1 MQTNLLSRWRARWF
15 GRDPGVRQRP
25 LVGVT
30 SYPERISV
38 ATWVLVFGFGLSLL
52 LQIPTVEIRFWAFGS
67 PTQVEVT
74 ATTVMAAIL
83 SVAAAAGAESI
94 LRLHPRLR
102 ARRQRLAWTYWALP
116 AAISIITIVL
126 LPAVPTRLLQVAVI
140 LAAGLFL
147 ILAFYSLYATVEPGQ
162 PGFRRA
168 RFWLDLLSY
177 GVALLLFL
185 FVYQSRTRSL
195 LSGTL
200 IALTAT
206 LLAVEL
212 LRHSTASTRS
222 VLVYSGVVG
231 VLLGELTWALNYWPL
246 LPGLTGGLILLL
258 SFYLAVGIALQG
270 LQGRLNRRVLIEFGV
285 FAVAAVLLI
294 VVLRPGA

>member
-1 MQTNLLSRWRARWF
+1 MLSKWRARWF
-15 GRDPGVRQRP
+15 GRRPGVRQQP
-25 LVGVT
+25 LVRAT

-52 LQIPTVEIRFWAFGS
+52 LRIPTVEIRFWAFGS

-74 ATTVMAAIL
+74 ATTLMAAL
-83 SVAAAAGAESI
+83 LAVAAAAGAESI
-94 LRLHPRLR
+94 LHPRLR
-102 ARRQRLAWTYWALP
+102 ARRQRLAWAYWALP

-140 LAAGLFL
+140 LSAGLFS

-168 RFWLDLLSY
+168 RFWLDVLSY

-212 LRHSTASTRS
+212 LRHSTPTTRS

-270 LQGRLNRRVLIEFGV
+270 LQGRLNRRVLVEFGV
-285 FAVAAVLLI
+285 FAAAAVLLI
-294 VVLRPGA
+294 VFLRPGA

>member
-1 MQTNLLSRWRARWF
+1 MSSTETSTPSLRILTGLAGLVKTVSFLLSKWRARWF
-15 GRDPGVRQRP
+15 GRRPGVRQQP
-25 LVGVT
+25 LVGAT

-52 LQIPTVEIRFWAFGS
+52 LRIPTVEIRFWAFGS

-74 ATTVMAAIL
+74 ATTLMAAL
-83 SVAAAAGAESI
+83 LAVAAAAGAESI
-94 LRLHPRLR
+94 LHPRLR
-102 ARRQRLAWTYWALP
+102 ARRQRLAWAYWALP

-140 LAAGLFL
+140 LSAGLFL

-206 LLAVEL
+206 PSWSAQMFL
-212 LRHSTASTRS
+212 
-222 VLVYSGVVG
+222 
-231 VLLGELTWALNYWPL
+231 
-246 LPGLTGGLILLL
+246 
-258 SFYLAVGIALQG
+258 
-270 LQGRLNRRVLIEFGV
+270 
-285 FAVAAVLLI
+285 
-294 VVLRPGA
+294 

>member
-1 MQTNLLSRWRARWF
+1 MLSKWRARWF
-15 GRDPGVRQRP
+15 GRRPGVRQQP
-25 LVGVT
+25 LVGAT

-52 LQIPTVEIRFWAFGS
+52 LRIPTVEIRFWAFGS

-74 ATTVMAAIL
+74 ATTLMAAL
-83 SVAAAAGAESI
+83 LAVAAAAGAESI
-94 LRLHPRLR
+94 LHPRLR
-102 ARRQRLAWTYWALP
+102 ARRQRLGWALP

-140 LAAGLFL
+140 LSAGLFL

-168 RFWLDLLSY
+168 RFWLDLLSS

-206 LLAVEL
+206 PSWSAQMFL
-212 LRHSTASTRS
+212 
-222 VLVYSGVVG
+222 
-231 VLLGELTWALNYWPL
+231 
-246 LPGLTGGLILLL
+246 
-258 SFYLAVGIALQG
+258 
-270 LQGRLNRRVLIEFGV
+270 
-285 FAVAAVLLI
+285 
-294 VVLRPGA
+294 

>member
-1 MQTNLLSRWRARWF
+1 LLSKWRARWF
-15 GRDPGVRQRP
+15 GRRPGVRQQP
-25 LVGVT
+25 LVGAT

-52 LQIPTVEIRFWAFGS
+52 LRIPTVEIRFWAFGS

-74 ATTVMAAIL
+74 ATTLMAAL
-83 SVAAAAGAESI
+83 LAVAAAAGAESI
-94 LRLHPRLR
+94 LHPRLR
-102 ARRQRLAWTYWALP
+102 ARRQRLGWALP

-140 LAAGLFL
+140 LSAGLFL

-168 RFWLDLLSY
+168 RFWLDVLSY

-212 LRHSTASTRS
+212 LRHSTPATRS

-270 LQGRLNRRVLIEFGV
+270 LQGRLNRRVLVEFGV
-285 FAVAAVLLI
+285 FAAAAVLLI
-294 VVLRPGA
+294 VFLRPGA